1 VGPNG
6 TVFPTVALPS
16 PIDTDSRGRWIPS
29 VSVDT
34 YGATLATWLGV
45 APGDLA
51 TVFPN
56 INRFPSSL
64 DFML

>member
-1 VGPNG
+1 V
-6 TVFPTVALPS
+6 
-16 PIDTDSRGRWIPS
+16 DTDSRGRWIPS

-34 YGATLATWLGV
+34 YGATLASWLGV
-45 APGDLA
+45 APADLA

-64 DFML
+64 NFML